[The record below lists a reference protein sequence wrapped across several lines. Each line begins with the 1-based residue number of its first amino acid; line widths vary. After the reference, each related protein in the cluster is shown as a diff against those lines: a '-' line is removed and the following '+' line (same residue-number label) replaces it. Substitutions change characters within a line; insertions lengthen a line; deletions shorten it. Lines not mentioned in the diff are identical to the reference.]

1 MMTHGCWIHTGHVG
15 GQVAEIAERI
25 GQSAKRFSRP
35 LPSIAR
41 PPLREENRVVGA
53 YLGAGL
59 SSNCCFSSSK
69 SSKPTRNTKGPL
81 APEFSAA
88 RIGPFR
94 SRTLGTRSTR
104 RSNAGATC
112 GAYFGG
118 KAGSRISGQSERV
131 RAHVARPSG
140 SRRSSASPGAC
151 QAEFPGSRLCSG
163 MEVMETTAI
172 PDLEGNAW
180 VRPSFISTIDRSVLD
195 AAGLVLLGDR
205 RRTAT
210 SARDPHPRGQ
220 CRQFLL
226 RAGGPL

>member
-1 MMTHGCWIHTGHVG
+1 MV
-15 GQVAEIAERI
+15 EKI
-25 GQSAKRFSRP
+25 GPAAKRLSRP
-35 LPSIAR
+35 LHSTAR
-41 PPLREENRVVGA
+41 PPLREENRVVEA

-59 SSNCCFSSSK
+59 SSK
-69 SSKPTRNTKGPL
+69 SSRPTRNTKGPL
-81 APEFSAA
+81 APESSAA

-94 SRTLGTRSTR
+94 CRTLGRRSTR

-112 GAYFGG
+112 RAYFGG

-151 QAEFPGSRLCSG
+151 QAEFPGSRLCSS

-195 AAGLVLLGDR
+195 ASGLVLLGGPPSNCDQWKGSAS
-205 RRTAT
+205 TGTVAAT
-210 SARDPHPRGQ
+210 SPPGPRFPVAS
-220 CRQFLL
+220 RTRSPVALWL
-226 RAGGPL
+226 RRVRVPSAPR